1 MIKLIR
7 VQRVS
12 GATRSWSSVASDVDR
27 RQINIVDLDL
37 LQFGCGMCHMFYR
50 FSFLFVCWRDRPDW
64 SDVPGVILFFLS
76 AVFLYL
82 LPF

>member
-1 MIKLIR
+1 MCECVDHIR
-7 VQRVS
+7 FVCVCVNV
-12 GATRSWSSVASDVDR
+12 WI
-27 RQINIVDLDL
+27 INMVDLDL

-50 FSFLFVCWRDRPDW
+50 FSFLFVCWRDGPDW